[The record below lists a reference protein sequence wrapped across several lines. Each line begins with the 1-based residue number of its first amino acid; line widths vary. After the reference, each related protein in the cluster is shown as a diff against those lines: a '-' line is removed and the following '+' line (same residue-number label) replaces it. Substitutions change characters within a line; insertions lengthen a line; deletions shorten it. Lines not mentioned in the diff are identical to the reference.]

1 MGWNGV
7 GRMVEV
13 EGRMNAEQYVDILT
27 DGLLPSIEES
37 GIPAGDLIFQQ
48 DNNPK
53 HTSKLAQKWFE
64 DQGITVMDWPA
75 QSPDLNPIEHL
86 WEHIKRQLNTWDTQR
101 KECMN
106 YGTGLLGNGMK
117 LRQREDVSIRF
128 HGNKV
133 LEPNTT
139 TLTIGEFYSHYSSP
153 SRASIYIDSPPKV
166 WSTLSKAK
174 SPLLCLEIYIDYE
187 SPPKRARVESTITA
201 PDRSKQARK
210 SNNFAS
216 GFSLSSANGG
226 AARSAVSLN
235 VTSLSI
241 DTITG
246 KPLFVN
252 DREAVRALIHDAP
265 FAQGTMKVAYELE
278 ILTKPETFV
287 AKRFFRLDDDSP
299 RDVALSTVSV
309 LDNKLQIK
317 AELVRLGWGN
327 WFLKDFYKHCDQTG
341 VTVCRNIAFADAF
354 LAQEIACPSTASGV
368 QAILEDDD
376 GIMWLVEPKRPSSVL
391 KFSGTLGH
399 RTHRKDQRSQTIY
412 AFAHFVLG
420 HSNHELVFA
429 DIQGMHALI
438 GAGTA
443 WPILIIDWF
452 HPQVLHRLEGEDGLV
467 LFDVMTHTLNGD
479 SGIGD
484 CERDGIQT
492 FLDDHQCLDLC
503 MQLGLHDI
511 PLAFKPGPSRDLR
524 RSRQNL
530 HRVSTIRRVTSS
542 ANKGKQR
549 SISSD
554 DELVDELYED

>member
-1 MGWNGV
+1 MASTSEANQA
-7 GRMVEV
+7 RAIATTT
-13 EGRMNAEQYVDILT
+13 RLKNFTQAKNIATTTPLT
-27 DGLLPSIEES
+27 TSTLLQHEHGGGAPGEIKTMIAWQVRISNKPKQIDQVLGSGARKIANSIYLF
-37 GIPAGDLIFQQ
+37 DYLK
-48 DNNPK
+48 DV
-53 HTSKLAQKWFE
+53 LA
-64 DQGITVMDWPA
+64 T
-75 QSPDLNPIEHL
+75 LNLEWTRTHAVSL
-86 WEHIKRQLNTWDTQR
+86 T
-101 KECMN
+101 M
-106 YGTGLLGNGMK
+106 
-117 LRQREDVSIRF
+117 EDVSIRF

-174 SPLLCLEIYIDYE
+174 SPLLCLEIFIDYE
-187 SPPKRARVESTITA
+187 SWFVRAHDDAENQSILNVAKPPKRARVESTITA

-210 SNNFAS
+210 SN
-216 GFSLSSANGG
+216 
-226 AARSAVSLN
+226 
-235 VTSLSI
+235 
-241 DTITG
+241 
-246 KPLFVN
+246 
-252 DREAVRALIHDAP
+252 RA
-265 FAQGTMKVAYELE
+265 MKVAYELE

-327 WFLKDFYKHCDQTG
+327 WFLNDFYKHCDQTG

-452 HPQVLHRLEGEDGLV
+452 HPQVLHRALK
-467 LFDVMTHTLNGD
+467 
-479 SGIGD
+479 
-484 CERDGIQT
+484 ERMD
-492 FLDDHQCLDLC
+492 
-503 MQLGLHDI
+503 
-511 PLAFKPGPSRDLR
+511 
-524 RSRQNL
+524 
-530 HRVSTIRRVTSS
+530 
-542 ANKGKQR
+542 
-549 SISSD
+549 
-554 DELVDELYED
+554 